1 MNEMN
6 YVFESLDF
14 DYEKPLDCIADVA
27 VDSKGNIFAMVGG
40 DEPIVVFNSKGN
52 YQFGWG
58 KGLIAGCHGIFIDA
72 GDFVYIADSGDHVVM
87 KFTPEGKLLMTLGN
101 RGTHSDTGSVNANF
115 KTIKQGAGPFYAP
128 SKVTVSPKGE
138 IFVADGYGNSRI
150 HRFSAGGILLKSWG
164 EPDWPTSEYPL
175 PGHLHPALQK
185 FCVVQ
190 GKSTA
195 TSS

>member
-72 GDFVYIADSGDHVVM
+72 GDFVLFMHHQKSQYRQRAKYLWPMGMAIPG
-87 KFTPEGKLLMTLGN
+87 F
-101 RGTHSDTGSVNANF
+101 TGSQPV
-115 KTIKQGAGPFYAP
+115 
-128 SKVTVSPKGE
+128 
-138 IFVADGYGNSRI
+138 
-150 HRFSAGGILLKSWG
+150 
-164 EPDWPTSEYPL
+164 EY
-175 PGHLHPALQK
+175 
-185 FCVVQ
+185 C
-190 GKSTA
+190 
-195 TSS
+195 